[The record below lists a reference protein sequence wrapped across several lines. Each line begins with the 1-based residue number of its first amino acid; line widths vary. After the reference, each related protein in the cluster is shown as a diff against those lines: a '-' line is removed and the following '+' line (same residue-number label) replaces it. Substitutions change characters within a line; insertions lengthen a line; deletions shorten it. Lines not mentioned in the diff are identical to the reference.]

1 MNILEIEGLTAGY
14 DKEID
19 VLRDIALSVKEK
31 ESVSLIGANG
41 AGKSTLLKIISGLLH
56 PKKGRIIYKG
66 ERIDHLEPHEVVERG
81 IIQIPEERETFD
93 NLTVA
98 EHLTVACQTKR
109 SKEKGGENLNLVLET
124 FPVLEDRKGQMA
136 RTLSG
141 GERKM
146 LAVGMSIMAEPK
158 MLLLDDISVGLAP
171 KIVGI
176 LYSHLKEL
184 RALLEMPILLVE
196 QNVEIALDFTER
208 GYVISGGEIVL
219 MGQSDELVKAEEVK
233 ESYLGA

>member
-1 MNILEIEGLTAGY
+1 MTVLEVKGVTAGY
-14 DKEID
+14 HKEID
-19 VLRDIALSVKEK
+19 VLRNISLLVEQR

-41 AGKSTLLKIISGLLH
+41 AGKSTLLKVISGLLH
-56 PKKGRIIYKG
+56 PGRGEILYEG
-66 ERIDHLEPHEVVERG
+66 ERIERLEPHQVVARG
-81 IIQIPEERETFD
+81 IIQIPEEKETFAT
-93 NLTVA
+93 LSVA
-98 EHLTVACQTKR
+98 ENLQVVCQTGR
-109 SKEKGGENLNLVLET
+109 SKTKKARNLASVLET
-124 FPVLEDRKGQMA
+124 FPVLADRKNQEA

-146 LAVGMSIMAEPK
+146 LAVGMAMMAEPQ

-171 KIVGI
+171 KVVGL
-176 LYSHLKEL
+176 LYDRLEEL
-184 RALLEMPILLVE
+184 RDLRKIPILMVE

-219 MGQSDELVKAEEVK
+219 TGQADELRNARDVK

>member
-1 MNILEIEGLTAGY
+1 MKILEVKEITAGY

-19 VLRDIALSVKEK
+19 VLRNVSLFVEER

-41 AGKSTLLKIISGLLH
+41 AGKSTLLKVISGLLH
-56 PKKGRIIYKG
+56 PKKGEILYAG
-66 ERIDHLEPHEVVERG
+66 ERIEKLEPHQVVDRG
-81 IIQIPEERETFD
+81 IIQIPEEKETFAT
-93 NLTVA
+93 LTVA
-98 EHLTVACQTKR
+98 ENLRVVCQTKR
-109 SKEKGGENLNLVLET
+109 SKEKKTENLAFVLET
-124 FPVLEDRKGQMA
+124 FPVLADRKNQEA

-146 LAVGMSIMAEPK
+146 LAVGMSMMAEPR

-171 KIVGI
+171 KVVGL
-176 LYSHLKEL
+176 LYDRLEQLRDLLKI
-184 RALLEMPILLVE
+184 PILMVE

-219 MGQSDELVKAEEVK
+219 TGKAEDLRNAREVK